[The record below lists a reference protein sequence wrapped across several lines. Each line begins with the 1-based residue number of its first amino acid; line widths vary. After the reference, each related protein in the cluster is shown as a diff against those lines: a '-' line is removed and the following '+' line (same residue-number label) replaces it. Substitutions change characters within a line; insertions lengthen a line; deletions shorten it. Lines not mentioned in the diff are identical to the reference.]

1 MEVSPDGKYVFVACN
16 SASALY
22 VVDAETMKV
31 VDKIRCDSYPVG
43 LSISPDGRY
52 VAVTSQGR
60 KGFGGNAVNLFEI
73 TRYDVKQVAPTPVNK
88 EVATDSV
95 QAQNSQNNDETGSV
109 TQASMTFYTLL
120 ALALFVVVV
129 LIVVCVL
136 LVRRR
141 RK

>member
-1 MEVSPDGKYVFVACN
+1 MACN

-22 VVDAETMKV
+22 AVDAETMKV

-43 LSISPDGRY
+43 LAISPDGRY
-52 VAVTSQGR
+52 IAVTSQGR
-60 KGFGGNAVNLFEI
+60 KGFGGNAVNLFEV
-73 TRYDVKQVAPTPVNK
+73 TRYDVKQVAPAEVAK
-88 EVATDSV
+88 EVETDSV
-95 QAQNSQNNDETGSV
+95 QAQTTPISADSCAV

-120 ALALFVVVV
+120 ALALFAVVV